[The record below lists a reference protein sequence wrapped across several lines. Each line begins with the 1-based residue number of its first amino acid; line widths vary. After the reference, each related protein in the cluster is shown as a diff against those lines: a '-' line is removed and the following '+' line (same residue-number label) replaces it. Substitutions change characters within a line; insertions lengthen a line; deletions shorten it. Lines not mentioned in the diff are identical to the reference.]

1 MVSASTIDQINIY
14 DPDNYVEAPPHAA
27 FERLRREHPVW
38 RQEMPDGTWYWA
50 VLKHADVVHV
60 SKNPVLFSA
69 QTGSVVLEDGT
80 PESLATAANMLLSM
94 DPPRHTAFRRPMAPQ
109 FKPRVIAG
117 MEPRIRSICRQ
128 IMVEAAQKGTVEF
141 VHEVTSKLPSQVIGE
156 LMGLPA
162 EDWDQ
167 LQQWAEMNTSSQDPD
182 IGGDADSSYRQAGN
196 GLSEMGLYGYQW
208 AMKRR
213 NEEPREDLT
222 SLILETE
229 FSGKYMTEAEFA
241 TFFVQLVT
249 AGNDTTKSMLSG
261 GLAAL
266 LDHPEQLAALRA
278 DHAKIPGAVEE
289 ILRWANPLHYF
300 RRTLTADTELRGV
313 EMKAGEKVAMI
324 YTSANRDEDVF
335 ENPHAFDITR
345 DPNPHLAFGV
355 AEHFCL
361 GVHLARLEGRVFIEE
376 FLKTFRDYRVI
387 GEPKRIRSNLNNAMK
402 EMHMALTLA

>member
-1 MVSASTIDQINIY
+1 MGTSSVDQIDIY
-14 DPDNYVEAPPHAA
+14 NPDNYVVAPPHEA
-27 FERLRREHPVW
+27 FERLRREQPIF

-50 VLKHADVVHV
+50 VLKHADIVHV
-60 SKNPVLFSA
+60 SKNPTLFSA
-69 QTGSVVLEDGT
+69 QVGSVVLEDGT
-80 PESLATAANMLLSM
+80 PESLATAGHMLLSM
-94 DPPRHTAFRRPMAPQ
+94 DPPRHTVFRRPMAPQ

-182 IGGDADSSYRQAGN
+182 IGGEADSSYRQAGN

-208 AMKRR
+208 ALKRR
-213 NEEPREDLT
+213 SEEPREDLT

-229 FSGKYMTEAEFA
+229 FAGKYMSEAEFA

-249 AGNDTTKSMLSG
+249 AGNDTTKSMLSA
-261 GLAAL
+261 GLVAL
-266 LDHPEQLAALRA
+266 LDQPEQLAACRA
-278 DHAKIPGAVEE
+278 DHGKIPGAVEE

-313 EMKAGEKVAMI
+313 PMKAGEKVAMI
-324 YTSANRDEDVF
+324 YTSANRDEEVF
-335 ENPHAFDITR
+335 ENPHAFDISR

-376 FLKTFRDYRVI
+376 FLDTFRSYKVLAP
-387 GEPKRIRSNLNNAMK
+387 PKRIRSNLNNAMK
-402 EMHMALTLA
+402 ELQMELVLA

>member
-1 MVSASTIDQINIY
+1 
-14 DPDNYVEAPPHAA
+14 
-27 FERLRREHPVW
+27 
-38 RQEMPDGTWYWA
+38 
-50 VLKHADVVHV
+50 
-60 SKNPVLFSA
+60 
-69 QTGSVVLEDGT
+69 
-80 PESLATAANMLLSM
+80 
-94 DPPRHTAFRRPMAPQ
+94 
-109 FKPRVIAG
+109 
-117 MEPRIRSICRQ
+117 
-128 IMVEAAQKGTVEF
+128 
-141 VHEVTSKLPSQVIGE
+141 
-156 LMGLPA
+156 MGLPA

-182 IGGDADSSYRQAGN
+182 IGGEADSSYRLAGN

-208 AMKRR
+208 ALKRR

-222 SLILETE
+222 SLILDTE
-229 FSGKYMTEAEFA
+229 FAGKYMNEAEFA

-266 LDHPEQLAALRA
+266 LDHPDQLAALRA

-313 EMKAGEKVAMI
+313 KMKAGDKVAMI
-324 YTSANRDEDVF
+324 YTSANRDEEVF
-335 ENPHAFDITR
+335 ENPHAFDISR

-376 FLKTFRDYRVI
+376 FLDTFRDYRVI
-387 GEPKRIRSNLNNAMK
+387 GQPKRIRSNLNNAMK
-402 EMHMALTLA
+402 ELHMELTLA